1 MSGAA
6 GEVLIVGS
14 INVDLVIRAAQ
25 LPAPGQS
32 VSGGVFAQY
41 QGGKGANQAVAAA
54 RNGATVTMVG
64 AVGADEYGQSALAD
78 LAREGVDVSR
88 IAVLGDAATGIA
100 LIAVDERGANQIV
113 VAPGANYAFD
123 AAAIEAALAG
133 YVPRPG
139 SVAVLSFELGD
150 DAIVAAAAYAAQHG
164 MQLLCNPAPARPLP
178 WELEALSPI
187 MVPNEGEATLLTGI
201 SDPREAAPAL
211 SNDVG
216 ASVIVTLGEQ
226 GALLCER
233 GAVSFHR
240 ELLPAPKVHVV
251 DTTGAGDAFVGALAA
266 HLAQGKPLR
275 EAAAAAI
282 VAASKSVTS
291 AGAR

>member
-1 MSGAA
+1 MSDAA
-6 GEVLIVGS
+6 GEALVVGS
-14 INVDLVIRAAQ
+14 INVDLVISAAQ

-54 RNGATVTMVG
+54 RSGAMVTMIG
-64 AVGADEYGQSALAD
+64 AVGDDDYGRSALAD
-78 LAREGVDVSR
+78 LAGEGVDVNRVATMSD
-88 IAVLGDAATGIA
+88 VATGIA

-113 VAPGANYAFD
+113 VAPGANHAFG

-133 YVPRPG
+133 YEPRAG

-150 DAIVAAAAYAAQHG
+150 DAIVAAARFAAAHG
-164 MQLLCNPAPARPLP
+164 MQLLVNPAPARELP
-178 WELEALSPI
+178 GALLALAPI
-187 MVPNEGEATLLTGI
+187 VVPNEDEATTLTGL
-201 SDPREAAPAL
+201 SDPQAAAL
-211 SNDVG
+211 
-216 ASVIVTLGEQ
+216 ALAATTHAPVIVTLGAQ
-226 GALLCER
+226 GALVCEPDDPQ
-233 GAVSFHR
+233 GG
-240 ELLPAPKVHVV
+240 ELMPAPRVEVV

-266 HLAQGKPLR
+266 QLAQGKPLR

-282 VAASKSVTS
+282 EAASRSVIS

>member
-1 MSGAA
+1 MADA

-41 QGGKGANQAVAAA
+41 QGGKGANQAVASA
-54 RNGATVTMVG
+54 RAGATVTMVG
-64 AVGADEYGQSALAD
+64 AVGDDEYGRSAVND

-88 IAVLGDAATGIA
+88 VAVMGGESTGLA

-113 VAPGANYAFD
+113 VAPGANYAFG
-123 AAAIEAALAG
+123 AAAIELALYG
-133 YVPRPG
+133 YEPRAG

-150 DAIVAAAAYAAQHG
+150 DAIVAAARYAAEHG
-164 MQLLCNPAPARPLP
+164 MALLVNPAPVRELP
-178 WELEALSPI
+178 AALVALAPI
-187 MVPNEGEATLLTGI
+187 VLPNEGEAATLTGV
-201 SDPREAAPAL
+201 SNPREAATTL
-211 SNDVG
+211 SVRTG
-216 ASVIVTLGEQ
+216 APVIVTLGAQ
-226 GALLCER
+226 GALLSEP
-233 GAVSFHR
+233 GGTQ
-240 ELLPAPKVHVV
+240 ENLPAPRVEVV

-266 HLAQGKPLR
+266 KLAAGKPLR
-275 EAAAAAI
+275 EAAAAA
-282 VAASKSVTS
+282 VEAASKSVTT

>member
-1 MSGAA
+1 MSDAA

-32 VSGGVFAQY
+32 VSGGVFAQH

-78 LAREGVDVSR
+78 LARRGVDVSR
-88 IAVLGDAATGIA
+88 IAVMGEVASGIA

-123 AAAIEAALAG
+123 AAAIEGALAG
-133 YVPRPG
+133 YDPGAG
-139 SVAVLSFELGD
+139 SVAVVSFELGD
-150 DAIVAAAAYAAQHG
+150 DAIVAAARYAASHG
-164 MQLLCNPAPARPLP
+164 MRLLVNPAPARELP
-178 WELEALSPI
+178 GALVALAPI
-187 MVPNEGEATLLTGI
+187 VVPNEGEAAALTGL
-201 SDPREAAPAL
+201 SDPRAAAL
-211 SNDVG
+211 
-216 ASVIVTLGEQ
+216 ALAARTHAPVIVTLGAQ
-226 GALLCER
+226 GALLCEP
-233 GAVSFHR
+233 GPPQGVVIM
-240 ELLPAPKVHVV
+240 PAPTVEVV

-266 HLAQGKPLR
+266 HLAKGSPLR
-275 EAAAAAI
+275 ESAAAAI
-282 VAASKSVTS
+282 EAASKSVTS